1 LTTSKKHTVRDTVLI
16 IVSSLLIGHLLFWLL
31 PNVFETWNSQ
41 AFDQMF
47 ILRYKYF
54 PSRNPYNGQVV
65 HVDETDSTVY
75 ALTETGSY
83 LTRRQ
88 YAEVARTLGLMK
100 AGAQIWDYVFRA
112 LEDSASDKY
121 FYESNQIAGNAYYG
135 FAIGMGEKP
144 PTQRPLRPES
154 HWKYLSE
161 TKWFVKIDGD
171 TSKMYFGGVPIMTY
185 PELAAS
191 ARGIGYLDIRIDPD
205 GVYRRAPL
213 LVRYEDGF
221 YPSFPFHAIC
231 DYLKVTPENVIISP
245 GKHVILKNAQLPNQQ
260 PHDIV
265 IPVDEKCNI
274 IVNYIGPWNAMQH
287 TNFARIYDL
296 SFDSDARENEGTVE
310 YQGKIVV
317 VSVAA
322 TGAADVAPVPTDN
335 DFPLSGIHANIV
347 HTILTENFLVEWKGI
362 KMLAIEAIILLI
374 VYGMSS
380 YFQSKGLAISAVV
393 LLVGYILLVLIM
405 FLYGNVIINIVRPV
419 FMIILSVFGVV
430 GYRYFNEEKEKEAL
444 RQSFEAY
451 LPPTIVKRMLANP
464 ESIFAGQKKE
474 LTILFSDI
482 KSFTTY
488 SSTMTPDQ
496 IQNMLNEYFEAMV
509 DIVFKY
515 EGTVDKYIGDG
526 LMVFFGA
533 PEPQSDHA
541 IRCVRA
547 AIEMQKKC
555 RELKAKWSATG
566 LFPLRIRIGVNTG
579 PVVVG
584 NMGSARKLSYTVLGS
599 DVNLANRL
607 ESNAPVEGIMISR
620 RTYELVKDTIPA
632 LPHEP
637 VLVKGLDTPIEV
649 YTVPVDDS
657 PAPTA

>member
-1 LTTSKKHTVRDTVLI
+1 MTTSKKRTVKDTII
-16 IVSSLLIGHLLFWLL
+16 IVVSSFTLGYFLFWLL
-31 PNVFETWNSQ
+31 PGLLGTWNSQ
-41 AFDQMF
+41 AVDQIF
-47 ILRYKYF
+47 ILRYNYF

-75 ALTETGSY
+75 ALTGSY

-100 AGAQIWDYVFRA
+100 AGAQIWDYIFRA
-112 LEDSASDKY
+112 PVDSASDQY
-121 FYESNQIAGNAYYG
+121 FFESNKIAGNAYYG
-135 FAIGMGEKP
+135 FAIGLGSTP
-144 PTQRPLRPES
+144 PVKRPIRPKVQ
-154 HWKYLSE
+154 WDYLSK
-161 TKWFVKIDGD
+161 TKWYITVAGD
-171 TSKMYFGGVPIMTY
+171 TSKMYFGGTPVMTY
-185 PELAAS
+185 PELASS
-191 ARGIGYLDIRIDPD
+191 ARGIGYLDLRIDPD

-221 YPSFPFHAIC
+221 YPSFPFRATC
-231 DYLKVTPENVIISP
+231 DYLKVTPENVVLRP
-245 GKHVILKNAQLPNQQ
+245 GKDITLKNAQLPNQL

-265 IPVDEKCNI
+265 IPIDDRCNI
-274 IVNYIGPWNAMQH
+274 IVNFVGPWMAMQH

-296 SFDSDARENEGTVE
+296 ASDSDTRDNEGVAE

-322 TGAADVAPVPTDN
+322 TGVADVAPVPTDN
-335 DFPLSGIHANIV
+335 EFPLSGVHANIV
-347 HTILTENFLVEWKGI
+347 HTILTENFLTEWNNVQ
-362 KMLAIEAIILLI
+362 MFAIEAVLLLI
-374 VYGMSS
+374 VLAMASS
-380 YFQSKGLAISAVV
+380 FQSKGLAISAVV
-393 LLVGYILLVLIM
+393 LLVGYIVFVNVI
-405 FLYGNVIINIVRPV
+405 FLYGNIIVNIVRPILA
-419 FMIILSVFGVV
+419 IILSVFGIV

-444 RQSFEAY
+444 RQSFESY
-451 LPPTIVKRMLANP
+451 LPPSIVKRMLANP
-464 ESIFAGQKKE
+464 ESVFAGQKKE

-496 IQNMLNEYFEAMV
+496 IQKMLNEYFEAMV
-509 DIVFKY
+509 EIVFKY

-533 PEPQSDHA
+533 PEPQPDHA
-541 IRCVRA
+541 VRCVKA
-547 AIEMQKKC
+547 AIEMQNKC
-555 RELKAKWSATG
+555 RELKEQWAKTG

-620 RTYELVKDTIPA
+620 RTWELVKDQIPTQ
-632 LPHEP
+632 PHES

-649 YTVPVDDS
+649 YTVPVDEVV
-657 PAPTA
+657 PPTA